1 MFVCLFVC
9 VRQWCDEPQEGLGE
23 GPGAGR
29 LSGLVVQKER
39 KQRALGLEVEEVLV
53 RAEEMFAVL
62 VRIRDG
68 KLCGFPVVMCTSAT
82 ENVNCVYQDLLCN
95 VEVNIMSFLCSS

>member
-1 MFVCLFVC
+1 MFVC

-29 LSGLVVQKER
+29 LSGLVVQKEG

-53 RAEEMFAVL
+53 CAEEMFALL
-62 VRIRDG
+62 VHIRDG
-68 KLCGFPVVMCTSAT
+68 KLCGFPVVMCVRAT
-82 ENVNCVYQDLLCN
+82 EIVNHVCVSLSRF
-95 VEVNIMSFLCSS
+95 VM